1 MDNNGLS
8 VGEVHRIER
17 VAEEISRRKQQAQ
30 PANPSHFV
38 AQQWVKWL
46 KRELSEGQK
55 VFR

>member
-1 MDNNGLS
+1 MTDAQ
-8 VGEVHRIER
+8 RIQQ

-30 PANPSHFV
+30 PANPRAFV
-38 AQQWVKWL
+38 AEQWVKWL